1 MNVARTPHAAT
12 NNAAAR
18 GRIQASSV
26 AVVGCTERPAMLFP
40 IRISQPALRPVA
52 LTLIAAALLSA
63 CGGGGGDGGSDAGSG
78 LPASSTLAGQCAATN
93 SLAPAASRT
102 ATLDTERRWVRSYVD
117 EAYLWYREIPAVNT
131 ADANF
136 NLASVPDSL
145 DNYFEALKS
154 RQSTSSGKLRDQF
167 SFTFPTAEY
176 EALSQSGIVAGF
188 GAEWVLGSKT
198 PPRNVR
204 VLYVDPNTPA
214 TTAGVTRGMR
224 VVSVNDVSIDDN
236 TDAGI
241 AIINEGVFSPLTGK
255 SYKFVFEDTSG
266 TPRTV
271 TMTAG
276 QITKTPVQNVGTIDT
291 PTGRVGYMT
300 FNDHILTAEAQLA
313 TAFARLASQNVS
325 DLVLD
330 VRYNGGGAIYIAS
343 QVGYMIAG
351 RNRTAN
357 KTFERFQFS
366 DKRAADTSNLDN
378 NFPFFGTA
386 SGFKGTGTTE
396 NTALPSLNLNR
407 VYVLASPGTCS
418 ASESIIN
425 GLRGVDVEVVLV
437 GGTTCGKPYG
447 FTPKDNCGISYFP
460 IEFQGVNAKN
470 FADFADGFAPTANCA
485 VGDDLSKPL
494 GDRSEGM
501 LAAALNH
508 RASGNCTISANAREA
523 PLAAGSVAFGRV
535 IRHPVRESKFL
546 R

>member
-1 MNVARTPHAAT
+1 MPFTSRARK
-12 NNAAAR
+12 
-18 GRIQASSV
+18 
-26 AVVGCTERPAMLFP
+26 
-40 IRISQPALRPVA
+40 PALRHLALSALTVA
-52 LTLIAAALLSA
+52 LLAA
-63 CGGGGGDGGSDAGSG
+63 CGGGGGDSG
-78 LPASSTLAGQCAATN
+78 DDGRLPASSTLAGQCAAN
-93 SLAPAASRT
+93 NPLAPAASKT

-117 EAYLWYREIPAVNT
+117 EVYLWYREIPAVDSSA
-131 ADANF
+131 ADF
-136 NLASVPDSL
+136 NLASVSDSL
-145 DNYFEALKS
+145 YNYFEALKS
-154 RQSTSSGKLRDQF
+154 RQSTASNKPRDQF
-167 SFTFPTAEY
+167 SFTYPTAEY

-188 GAEWVLGSKT
+188 GAQWVLGSPT
-198 PPRNVR
+198 PPRNLR
-204 VLYVDPNTPA
+204 VLYVEPNTPA
-214 TTAGVTRGMR
+214 TTAGVKRGMR

-236 TDAGI
+236 TDAGV
-241 AIINEGVFSPLTGK
+241 AIISEGVFSPVTGK

-266 TPRTV
+266 ALLTV
-271 TMTAG
+271 TMAAG

-300 FNDHILTAEAQLA
+300 FNDHIRPAEGQLVS
-313 TAFARLASQNVS
+313 AFTQLRGVN

-330 VRYNGGGAIYIAS
+330 LRYNGGGAIYIAS

-351 RNRTAN
+351 RNRTNN

-366 DKRAADTSNLDN
+366 DKRAADTNNPDN

-386 SGFKGTGTTE
+386 SGLGGTGTTKDA
-396 NTALPSLNLNR
+396 TLPSLDLNR
-407 VYVLASPGTCS
+407 VYVLVSPGTCS
-418 ASESIIN
+418 ASESIVN

-447 FTPKDNCGISYFP
+447 FTPKDNCGMSYFP

-470 FADFADGFAPTANCA
+470 SGDFADGFAPTATCA

-508 RASGNCTISANAREA
+508 RASGSCTISANGREA
-523 PLAAGSVAFGRV
+523 PLAAGSVAFGRMV
-535 IRHPVRESKFL
+535 RHPVRESKVL